1 MGGGSVEYA
10 GKPEVSSATEGNCGG
25 PVLRAGSLPPRGAA
39 LLLRICERGGRVVI
53 GTNGIPGLAVS
64 EKGVT
69 PALRAISCSPICQ
82 CIASAARHGIDIS
95 SAILD
100 HMSALN
106 LRPSQSARSGTTRCR
121 ARLPNI
127 PLVQPCKLI
136 LTIFVPLTPSLEIV
150 LVVQAT
156 ADCASSWQMLTDVL
170 PLHSVPTEL
179 DDLCVFLWR
188 PLGLLFGRR
197 FSRVCSGLSF
207 RWDSTSRCQRRS
219 ICGRRCSNGRG
230 Y

>member
-25 PVLRAGSLPPRGAA
+25 AVLRAGSRPARGVA
-39 LLLRICERGGRVVI
+39 LLLRMCERGGRVVI

-106 LRPSQSARSGTTRCR
+106 LRRLSQPDLVGQDAVPGCATYLSYNLASLFLRSSSHSL
-121 ARLPNI
+121 RL
-127 PLVQPCKLI
+127 
-136 LTIFVPLTPSLEIV
+136 
-150 LVVQAT
+150 
-156 ADCASSWQMLTDVL
+156 
-170 PLHSVPTEL
+170 
-179 DDLCVFLWR
+179 
-188 PLGLLFGRR
+188 
-197 FSRVCSGLSF
+197 SR
-207 RWDSTSRCQRRS
+207 
-219 ICGRRCSNGRG
+219 
-230 Y
+230 